1 MSKIPEHVAIIMDG
15 NGRWAVDRNLPRT
28 KGHQQGAKV
37 VKEIVT
43 AAKEV
48 GIKYLTLYAFSSEN
62 WQRPELEIKTLM
74 RLLEEYLK
82 KEIRNLQ
89 KQKIRI
95 RAIGDLTKLPGN
107 LQKLL
112 EKTDQQTASDYEME
126 MILALSYGGRQEIT
140 DAVKAIVASGV
151 DESNVT
157 EALISK
163 NLYTADIPDPELLIR
178 TSNEQRLSNFLLWQ
192 LSYAE
197 FIFVDEYWP
206 DFSADIFNDCLAEYS
221 KRNRRFGDIRVES

>member
-1 MSKIPEHVAIIMDG
+1 MSKIPQHVAVIMDG
-15 NGRWAVDRNLPRT
+15 NGRWAVERKLPRT
-28 KGHQQGAKV
+28 KGHQRGAKV

-74 RLLEEYLK
+74 LLLEEYLK

-95 RAIGDLTKLPGN
+95 RAIGDLSKLSGN

-112 EKTDQQTASDYEME
+112 ADTDSQTADDYEME
-126 MILALSYGGRQEIT
+126 MILALSYGSRQEIT
-140 DAVKAIVASGV
+140 DAVRAIVASGV
-151 DESNVT
+151 EESSIT
-157 EALISK
+157 PELIAK
-163 NLYTADIPDPELLIR
+163 HLYTADIPDPELLIR

-197 FIFVDEYWP
+197 FIFVPEYWP
-206 DFSADIFNDCLAEYS
+206 DFSAEIFNDCLAEYA
-221 KRNRRFGDIRVES
+221 KRNRRFGDIGVKP